1 MAPDIQVNS
10 AGHFLVIGAL
20 NFDTVPQLN
29 LRGRQLVSASPIP
42 IFDLRSVTRS
52 DNSGLA
58 LIISWIRY
66 AKQINKSIRFLNI
79 PQQLLAIAE
88 ISGLL
93 KSIPINNTKRD
104 KQTHG

>member
-1 MAPDIQVNS
+1 MTPDIQANS
-10 AGHFLVIGAL
+10 AGHFLVVGAL
-20 NFDTVPQLN
+20 NFDTVPKLN
-29 LRGRQLVSASPIP
+29 LRGRHLISASPMP

-66 AKQINKSIRFLNI
+66 AKQINKSIRFLNL

-93 KSIPINNTKRD
+93 GVIPINNIKRES
-104 KQTHG
+104 